1 MYAEILSGLKRIIL
15 GENMLILTR
24 RLGESIT
31 IGDNI
36 KVTVL
41 AIHGHQVKLGV
52 VAPQKIMVHREEIYL
67 KIQEENKRKKEGNS
81 SDPVLDQTSHP
92 EKLKKIGRASCRERV

>member
-1 MYAEILSGLKRIIL
+1 
-15 GENMLILTR
+15 MLILTR

-52 VAPQKIMVHREEIYL
+52 VAPQEIMVHREEIYL
-67 KIQEENKRKKEGNS
+67 KIQEENKKKKEGHPS
-81 SDPVLDQTSHP
+81 SSEDEQSVASD
-92 EKLKKIGRASCRERV
+92 KLKKYDQESKTNK

>member
-1 MYAEILSGLKRIIL
+1 
-15 GENMLILTR
+15 MLILTR

-41 AIHGHQVKLGV
+41 AIHGHQVKIGV
-52 VAPQKIMVHREEIYL
+52 VAPQTIMVHREEIYL
-67 KIQEENKRKKEGNS
+67 KIQEENKRKKESNTGGS
-81 SDPVLDQTSHP
+81 EDEQQAQSD
-92 EKLKKIGRASCRERV
+92 KLKKYNEESKTNK

>member
-1 MYAEILSGLKRIIL
+1 
-15 GENMLILTR
+15 MLILTR

-52 VAPQKIMVHREEIYL
+52 VAPSKVMVHREEIYL
-67 KIQEENKRKKEGNS
+67 KIQEENKRKKEEQPS
-81 SDPVLDQTSHP
+81 SSEEEQSVASDR
-92 EKLKKIGRASCRERV
+92 LKKDKEESKTNK

>member
-1 MYAEILSGLKRIIL
+1 
-15 GENMLILTR
+15 MLILTR

-41 AIHGHQVKLGV
+41 SIHGQQVKLGV

-81 SDPVLDQTSHP
+81 SDPVLDQPSP
-92 EKLKKIGRASCRERV
+92 AEKIKKYKEESKKE

>member
-1 MYAEILSGLKRIIL
+1 
-15 GENMLILTR
+15 MLILTR

-31 IGDNI
+31 IGDNV

-41 AIHGHQVKLGV
+41 AIHGQQVKLGV
-52 VAPQKIMVHREEIYL
+52 VAPQEIMVHREEIYL

-81 SDPVLDQTSHP
+81 SDPVLDQPSP
-92 EKLKKIGRASCRERV
+92 PDKLKKYKEESKKG

>member
-1 MYAEILSGLKRIIL
+1 
-15 GENMLILTR
+15 MLILTR

-31 IGDNI
+31 IGDNV

-67 KIQEENKRKKEGNS
+67 KIQEENKRKKDGNS
-81 SDPVLDQTSHP
+81 PDPVSDQPTDQ
-92 EKLKKIGRASCRERV
+92 EKLKKYKEESKKG

>member
-1 MYAEILSGLKRIIL
+1 
-15 GENMLILTR
+15 MLILTR

-67 KIQEENKRKKEGNS
+67 KIQEENKRKKEENS
-81 SDPVLDQTSHP
+81 SAPDTEQSASE
-92 EKLKKIGRASCRERV
+92 EKPKKYKEESKKG

>member
-1 MYAEILSGLKRIIL
+1 MYAEILSAGKRINS
-15 GENMLILTR
+15 GDKMLILTR

-67 KIQEENKRKKEGNS
+67 KIQEENKRKKEGNN
-81 SDPVLDQTSHP
+81 SDPVLDQPSHP
-92 EKLKKIGRASCRERV
+92 EKLKKYKEESKKG

>member
-1 MYAEILSGLKRIIL
+1 
-15 GENMLILTR
+15 MLILTR

-31 IGDNI
+31 IGDEV

-67 KIQEENKRKKEGNS
+67 KIQEENKKGTLGSQKDFNNPNELKHS
-81 SDPVLDQTSHP
+81 SD
-92 EKLKKIGRASCRERV
+92 EKSKKLFKRQETKSN